1 MFCLKSKEN
10 DKLLPFRI
18 IFILNG
24 SSSDFFYTT
33 YIVKYFKSFKMAFDS
48 VLLKYFKDQLFRYM
62 YLSFLYIFKEVGS

>member
-10 DKLLPFRI
+10 DKLLPSRI
-18 IFILNG
+18 KFILNG

-48 VLLKYFKDQLFRYM
+48 VYCKNILKIIIYHI
-62 YLSFLYIFKEVGS
+62 YIFC